1 MTSRLTGEANPE
13 VGGSVSVET
22 PILVT
27 SRKGGL
33 KQEGANEV
41 GDSAI
46 HALGL
51 PVLSGGVRTRHPQ
64 LHVVQ
69 DKEGTRRGVIEL
81 PLIVTLNTPDGAT
94 ELSQHPSE
102 EVRGWGRCQTYK
114 GGEKSRG
121 SERSHPG
128 SVDST
133 GYQRGLIS
141 RRSKGHTG

>member
-1 MTSRLTGEANPE
+1 VNHG
-13 VGGSVSVET
+13 
-22 PILVT
+22 
-27 SRKGGL
+27 
-33 KQEGANEV
+33 
-41 GDSAI
+41 
-46 HALGL
+46 LGL
-51 PVLSGGVRTRHPQ
+51 AVLRGGVGTGHPQ
-64 LHVVQ
+64 LHATREE
-69 DKEGTRRGVIEL
+69 EGTRCGVVEL
-81 PLIVTLNTPDGAT
+81 PPVVTLNSPDGAT